1 MADVFIELL
10 LTHMAANE
18 NLRLGTSHNY
28 TMIFHVEDI
37 DYLKVGIS
45 RNFPEFCRID
55 SFSFIQ
61 FFEKKFATY
70 VCISTVL

>member
-18 NLRLGTSHNY
+18 NLRLGTSPNY
-28 TMIFHVEDI
+28 TMIFHVEDTY
-37 DYLKVGIS
+37 YLKIGIS

-55 SFSFIQ
+55 LS
-61 FFEKKFATY
+61 KKLARVSQTLLFLFY
-70 VCISTVL
+70 IIF